1 MADKDTDG
9 KSEKKKRMD
18 RARFRAI
25 LRDAGEIVWRSRSRL
40 AIGVPL
46 LLVNR
51 LSGLVLPY
59 MSKLLLDDVIAKGEV
74 ALLPTI
80 VLASVG
86 VALFGGTT
94 DYALAQILGIA
105 AQRSITDLRTRLQQH
120 VQRLSIRY
128 FDSTKTGV
136 LVSRVM
142 NDAEGIRNL
151 VGTGLAQIFGGLVT
165 AGLATVILFRL
176 SAHLTSL
183 VFLALF
189 AFAGVLF
196 WAFST
201 ARPLFKQRGAVY
213 ADVTGRLTESFA
225 GIRIVKA
232 YTAEMHEEKVFGEG
246 ARKLL
251 NIIVGTMRTISGAG
265 AMTTF
270 LVGAV
275 SAVVMYIGGHQVLA
289 RMANPHANPPVGM
302 TVGDLIAFMLYLAMV
317 IGPVVQIVSIGTQL
331 SEAFAG
337 LERMREVFGETR
349 EDEED
354 AAKTETADIAGSVE
368 FRGVWFEYT
377 EGVPVL
383 KNINLLAP
391 AGKSI
396 ALVGPSGSGKSTM
409 ISLIAAFHHPTQ
421 GEIIVDGRPLADLR
435 LADYRSHL
443 GIVPQ
448 DSFLFAES
456 IYDNIALGNPDASR
470 EEILRAAQIA
480 HVDEFTEA
488 FAEKYDTIV
497 GERGV
502 RLSGGQKQR
511 VAIARAIVANPRILI
526 LDEATSSLDSESEAL
541 IQDGLNALM
550 KGRTTFV
557 IAHRL
562 STIRNAGQI
571 LVLENGEITER
582 GTHPE
587 LMALG
592 GRYRS
597 LYEKQYGVAINRFVN
612 EGEELKDLAVETIA
626 K

>member
-1 MADKDTDG
+1 MADQDADDKAKT
-9 KSEKKKRMD
+9 KKPMD
-18 RARFRAI
+18 KARLRAI
-25 LRDAGEIVWRSRSRL
+25 LKDAGEIIWRSRARL
-40 AIGVPL
+40 AIGIPL

-51 LSGLVLPY
+51 LSSIVLPY
-59 MSKLLLDDVIAKGEV
+59 MSKLLYDDVIAKGHID
-74 ALLPTI
+74 LLPKL
-80 VLASVG
+80 VLVSLG
-86 VALFGGTT
+86 VAIFGGTT

-120 VQRLSIRY
+120 VQRLPIRY

-151 VGTGLAQIFGGLVT
+151 VGTGLAQIFGGIVT
-165 AGLATVILFRL
+165 AGLATAFLFRL
-176 SAHLTSL
+176 NARLASL
-183 VFLALF
+183 VFLAFF
-189 AFAGVLF
+189 AFAGILF

-201 ARPLFKQRGAVY
+201 ARPMFKQRGAVY
-213 ADVTGRLTESFA
+213 ADVTGRLTEGFS

-232 YTAEMHEEKVFGEG
+232 YTAEEHEEKVFDQG

-251 NIIVGTMRTISGAG
+251 NLIVGTMRTISTAG

-270 LVGAV
+270 LVGVV
-275 SAVVMYIGGHQVLA
+275 SAVVMYVGGRAVVAHNAAVAAHGSPL
-289 RMANPHANPPVGM
+289 VGM
-302 TVGDLIAFMLYLAMV
+302 TPGDLIAFTLYLALV

-337 LERMREVFGETR
+337 LERMREIFNETR
-349 EDEED
+349 EDD
-354 AAKTETADIAGSVE
+354 ADSAKTTTPDIAGTIE
-368 FRGVWFEYT
+368 FRNVGFEYT
-377 EGVPVL
+377 PGVPVL
-383 KNINLLAP
+383 KNINLVAP

-421 GEIIVDGRPLADLR
+421 GEILVDGKPMNDLR

-456 IYDNIALGNPDASR
+456 IYDNIVLGNPQASR
-470 EEILRAAQIA
+470 GEVLQAAHIA

-488 FAEKYDTIV
+488 FADKYDTIV

-526 LDEATSSLDSESEAL
+526 LDEATSSLDSESEAM
-541 IQDGLNALM
+541 IQDGLNSLM

-562 STIRNAGQI
+562 STIRNADQI

-582 GTHPE
+582 GTHQE
-587 LMALG
+587 LMLLG
-592 GRYRS
+592 GRYRK
-597 LYEKQYGVAINRFVN
+597 LYEKQYGVMVNRFVN
-612 EGEELKDLAVETIA
+612 EGEELRDLAA
-626 K
+626 KV

>member
-1 MADKDTDG
+1 MADETND
-9 KSEKKKRMD
+9 KSKTKKRMD

-25 LRDAGEIVWRSRSRL
+25 LKDAGEIIWRSRARL
-40 AIGVPL
+40 AIGIPL

-51 LSGLVLPY
+51 LSSIVLPY
-59 MSKLLLDDVIAKGEV
+59 MSKLLYDNVIAKGDV
-74 ALLPTI
+74 SLLPKL
-80 VLASVG
+80 VLVSIG
-86 VALFGGTT
+86 VAIFGGTT

-120 VQRLSIRY
+120 VQRLPIRY
-128 FDSTKTGV
+128 FDTTKTGV

-151 VGTGLAQIFGGLVT
+151 VGTGLAQIFGGVVT
-165 AGLATVILFRL
+165 AGFATAILFRL
-176 SAHLTSL
+176 SAHLASL
-183 VFLALF
+183 VFLAFF
-189 AFAGVLF
+189 AFAGILF

-213 ADVTGRLTESFA
+213 ADVTGRLTEGFS

-232 YTAEMHEEKVFGEG
+232 YTAEEHEEKVFGEG

-251 NIIVGTMRTISGAG
+251 NLIVGTMRTISGAG

-275 SAVVMYIGGHQVLA
+275 SAVVMYVGGSEAIAHK
-289 RMANPHANPPVGM
+289 ANPMVGM
-302 TVGDLIAFMLYLAMV
+302 TPGDLIAFTLYLALV

-337 LERMREVFGETR
+337 LERMREILSETR
-349 EDEED
+349 EDEGD
-354 AAKTETADIAGSVE
+354 ATKKPKVDIAGDVE
-368 FRGVWFEYT
+368 FRDIWFEYT
-377 EGVPVL
+377 AGVPVL
-383 KNINLLAP
+383 KNINLVAP
-391 AGKSI
+391 AGTSI

-421 GEIIVDGRPLADLR
+421 GEILIDGQPMEDMR

-456 IYDNIALGNPDASR
+456 IYDNIALGNPRASR
-470 EEILRAAQIA
+470 EDVLRAARIA
-480 HVDEFTEA
+480 HVDEFTEG
-488 FAEKYDTIV
+488 FADKYDTIV

-550 KGRTTFV
+550 KDRTTFV

-562 STIRNAGQI
+562 STIRNADQI

-582 GTHPE
+582 GTHLE
-587 LMALG
+587 LMVLG
-592 GRYRS
+592 GRYRK

-612 EGEELKDLAVETIA
+612 EGEELRDLAVETIN